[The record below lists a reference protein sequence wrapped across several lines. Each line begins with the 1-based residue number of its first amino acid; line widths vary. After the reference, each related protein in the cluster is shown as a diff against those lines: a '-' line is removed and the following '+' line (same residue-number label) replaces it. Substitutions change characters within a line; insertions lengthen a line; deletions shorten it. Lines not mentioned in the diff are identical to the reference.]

1 MRELSLAI
9 SEAARAVNLEEIG
22 ATALPALANALNA
35 CPAFL
40 AESSGDFVQAEAI
53 AGEARE
59 ELPGYLRRFA
69 SEDPLIRVAVAVS
82 RPVSILESH
91 VDVRTVRESRAYNE
105 FHRTHDFE
113 HHMIVRFFGERLTAR
128 RALVMGFT
136 RGRRLAPFGARE
148 LQIAEHVLPA
158 LEGAARRIVAAGPAP
173 ESKLAISRVE
183 TECGLTRAEARVL
196 SVLLLGASNRE
207 IAQRLCVSI
216 DTVKTHVQRIFRK
229 LGVASRAQA
238 LATIRD
244 FDRTA

>member
-9 SEAARAVNLEEIG
+9 FEAARATSFEEIG
-22 ATALPALANALNA
+22 ASALPALARALHA

-40 AESSGDFVQAEAI
+40 AESSGDFVQSRAI

-69 SEDPLIRVAVAVS
+69 SEDPLIRVAIAAA

-91 VDVRTVRESRAYNE
+91 VDARTVHASRAYNE
-105 FHRTHDFE
+105 FHRAHDFE
-113 HHMIVRFFGERLTAR
+113 HHMIVRFFGEKLTAR

-136 RGRRLAPFGARE
+136 RGKRLAPFGEQE
-148 LQIAEHVLPA
+148 LHAAEHVLPA
-158 LEGAARRIVAAGPAP
+158 LEGAARRIVAAGLQS
-173 ESKLAISRVE
+173 ESKLDVLRVGS
-183 TECGLTRAEARVL
+183 ECGLTRAEMRVL

-207 IAQRLCVSI
+207 IAQSLCVSI
-216 DTVKTHVQRIFRK
+216 ETVKTHVQRIFRK

-244 FDRTA
+244 FGE

>member
-1 MRELSLAI
+1 MRQVSQAI
-9 SEAARAVNLEEIG
+9 SDAARATSLEELG

-40 AESSGDFVQAEAI
+40 AESSGDFVQSEAI

-59 ELPGYLRRFA
+59 ELPDYLRRYA
-69 SEDPLIRVAVAVS
+69 SEDPLIRVAVAAS
-82 RPVSILESH
+82 RPVSILEFH
-91 VDVRTVRESRAYNE
+91 VDARTVRASRAYNE

-128 RALVMGFT
+128 RVLVMGFT
-136 RGRRLAPFGARE
+136 RGKRLAPFGAAE

-158 LEGAARRIVAAGPAP
+158 LEGAARRLLTARLAP
-173 ESKLAISRVE
+173 ESKLEISRVGS
-183 TECGLTRAEARVL
+183 ECGLTRAEIRVL

-207 IAQRLCVSI
+207 IARRLCVSI

-229 LGVASRAQA
+229 LGVVSRAQA

-244 FDRTA
+244 FGRSA